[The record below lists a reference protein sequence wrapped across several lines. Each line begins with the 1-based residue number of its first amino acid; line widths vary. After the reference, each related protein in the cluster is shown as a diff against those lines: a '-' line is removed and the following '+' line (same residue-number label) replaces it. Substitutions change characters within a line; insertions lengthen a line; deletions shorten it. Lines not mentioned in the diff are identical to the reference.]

1 MQTNVLCQRL
11 ELFAEMFICHER
23 GTKKKSESRTGI
35 EPMASQ
41 IPVGALT
48 SELGRDAL

>member
-1 MQTNVLCQRL
+1 MNKSLAFNKDGL
-11 ELFAEMFICHER
+11 FICHER
-23 GTKKKSESRTGI
+23 GTKENSESPRGI

-48 SELGRDAL
+48 TELRDTVGELGH